1 MGAVGSHE
9 ATSTAGEGTRAALGV
24 AGKRAEAFL
33 YWNDVVDDVY
43 VLIVI
48 VVVIR
53 LSIWIAD
60 NV

>member
-1 MGAVGSHE
+1 MRLLVL
-9 ATSTAGEGTRAALGV
+9 LGRV
-24 AGKRAEAFL
+24 LGLHWGWLVSVLRHS
-33 YWNDVVDDVY
+33 WNDVVDDVY